1 MSWGIGYSSRK
12 GFYLPYHEVH
22 VASTSKAGVMEYWS
36 VGFPPHHSNS
46 PLLKTPLL
54 FSAVLTAGA
63 DSPKLAWMKVP
74 SIATIFGL
82 GALAPEKRRALSLV
96 YATSVAL
103 VMGVN
108 FIQPA
113 LPAIIEPFGISDAA
127 LGLVMTMFTLP
138 AIFLAPVFGVV
149 ADLFGRRLLL
159 AWGLIVYG
167 IFGAAM
173 AFAPSFS
180 WLLFFR
186 FLQGVAYSAV
196 IPLTIVLISDFL
208 EGDKEIGGQGLKVF
222 LDRVGYMILPPLGG
236 FLATIAWFWPFTF
249 YFLTV
254 PIGVAAFFWLPET
267 KGSNHEGT
275 KAYLGNILRLL
286 RHPRLLIA
294 FSAGF
299 LRFFLDYG
307 FLTYFPLFIVRT
319 HGVSTATAGLLY
331 TFFAA
336 GAMITS
342 SQAGRIA
349 AGRDKTHLLFGAFL
363 VSGLAVVAVPLI
375 PGVWLVGSALFFYGL
390 ANGII
395 SPMQKSLLT
404 QNAPVEL
411 RGGVVSLDR
420 LIQQASK
427 TFATSIVGLL
437 LVATNLATIFW
448 ILGILSLA
456 SVGLMAAL
464 LPRGKPVSV
473 SRAVS

>member
-1 MSWGIGYSSRK
+1 MLGFGPITPTLHYS
-12 GFYLPYHEVH
+12 
-22 VASTSKAGVMEYWS
+22 
-36 VGFPPHHSNS
+36 N
-46 PLLKTPLL
+46 TPLL
-54 FSAVLTAGA
+54 VSAVLTAGA
-63 DSPKLAWMKVP
+63 YCPKLARMGKF
-74 SIATIFGL
+74 IATMFGL

-127 LGLVMTMFTLP
+127 LGLVMTMLTLP

-173 AFAPSFS
+173 AFAPTFA

-186 FLQGVAYSAV
+186 FLQGIAYSAV

-342 SQAGRIA
+342 SQAGRYRRRQGQNA
-349 AGRDKTHLLFGAFL
+349 FAVRRVSRQRLSRGGRSPYPRRLAGRIGAVFL
-363 VSGLAVVAVPLI
+363 
-375 PGVWLVGSALFFYGL
+375 
-390 ANGII
+390 
-395 SPMQKSLLT
+395 
-404 QNAPVEL
+404 
-411 RGGVVSLDR
+411 R
-420 LIQQASK
+420 LGQRHY
-427 TFATSIVGLL
+427 FAD
-437 LVATNLATIFW
+437 AK
-448 ILGILSLA
+448 
-456 SVGLMAAL
+456 
-464 LPRGKPVSV
+464 KPVDAKCAGGNARRSGV
-473 SRAVS
+473 AGPADSANL